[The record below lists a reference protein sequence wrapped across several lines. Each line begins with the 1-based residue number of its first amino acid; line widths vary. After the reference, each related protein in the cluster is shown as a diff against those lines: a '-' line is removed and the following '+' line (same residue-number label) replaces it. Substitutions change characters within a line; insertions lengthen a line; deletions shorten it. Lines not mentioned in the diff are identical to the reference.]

1 VIALL
6 VPCMGG
12 FCGRRDSCA
21 HFHADSW
28 GMQPAERLCAR
39 GLERPMP
46 VRRAM
51 RTEDQQQPAQALPA
65 GEPL

>member
-1 VIALL
+1 
-6 VPCMGG
+6 
-12 FCGRRDSCA
+12 
-21 HFHADSW
+21 
-28 GMQPAERLCAR
+28 MQPAERLCAR